1 MKTDLLRF
9 VSLEE
14 LSLAA
19 AERVIEYANQ
29 AIKERGVFNVALAGG
44 STPRGLYDVLSSS
57 GYQSKTDWSC
67 WRIYFGDERLVPLTD
82 SRSNYAMAKEHL
94 LDNVPIS
101 GEHIYMPP
109 VHLLDARNVAMKY
122 ERTIKGNFGNASS
135 IPRLDLILLG
145 LGSDG
150 HTASLFPD
158 MPALEVTDRLVT
170 YSSPGVLPPPVERVT
185 FTLPFINAARHIL
198 FLASGEDKPEAF
210 KAAYY
215 GTPLGLVKR
224 VPASMVNPKDGDIRW
239 LVTAELTT

>member
-1 MKTDLLRF
+1 MKAGLLPF
-9 VSLEE
+9 ASLEE

-19 AERVIEYANQ
+19 ADRVIEYANQ

-57 GYQSKTDWSC
+57 GYQPKTDWSC

-82 SRSNYAMAKEHL
+82 SQSNYAMAKKHL

-101 GEHIYMPP
+101 GEHIYVPS
-109 VHLLDARNVAMKY
+109 VHLLDARNVAVEY

-150 HTASLFPD
+150 HTASLFPEK
-158 MPALEVTDRLVT
+158 PALEVMDQLVT
-170 YSSPGVLPPPVERVT
+170 FSAPGILPPPVDRIT
-185 FTLPFINAARHIL
+185 FTVSFINAARHIL
-198 FLASGEDKPEAF
+198 FLASGEDKSEAF

-215 GTPLGLVKR
+215 GTALGHIKQ
-224 VPASMVNPKDGDIRW
+224 VPASMVNPKDGDVHW
-239 LVTAELTT
+239 FVTIT